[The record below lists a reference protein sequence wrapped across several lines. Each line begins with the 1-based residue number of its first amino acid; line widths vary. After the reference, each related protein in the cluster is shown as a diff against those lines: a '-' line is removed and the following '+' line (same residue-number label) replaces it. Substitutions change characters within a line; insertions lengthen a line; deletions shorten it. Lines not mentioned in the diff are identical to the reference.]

1 METCIIQKITSIE
14 EYVELCEI
22 ASKLNHHNSS
32 NYSVDKMK
40 KALGQIFNIYKINQ
54 R

>member
-1 METCIIQKITSIE
+1 METCIVQKITSIE

-32 NYSVDKMK
+32 NYSVDKIDYYNYLSK
-40 KALGQIFNIYKINQ
+40 VSLNSVEF
-54 R
+54 